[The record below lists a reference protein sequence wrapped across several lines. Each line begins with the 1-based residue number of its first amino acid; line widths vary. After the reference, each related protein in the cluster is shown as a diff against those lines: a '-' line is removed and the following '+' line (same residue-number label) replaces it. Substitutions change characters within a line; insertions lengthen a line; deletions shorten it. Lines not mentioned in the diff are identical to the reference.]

1 MARNLWSDRPLGVK
15 LGTLVAAGAVVLA
28 VFALIAIRALQS
40 TETTAGELLASA
52 EVTEDV
58 LMADM
63 MHDAVRG
70 DVLQA
75 LVSGGRG
82 DLYRGAVADL
92 AEHDEV
98 LRDLLAEI
106 AGDGLSPEIV
116 AAVEEVTPAVDAYL
130 LAAQQIVTTAGQ
142 DPVAAQAAY
151 PAFGQAFSALEDELP
166 VLGDAV
172 ATFAEDAVA
181 QADGQ
186 RSTAITLAL
195 RSRSRGWSCWP
206 CSAGWSPARSCGRCS
221 ASARCWP
228 PWPTATCAAP
238 PA

>member
-15 LGTLVAAGAVVLA
+15 LGALVAAGAVVLA

-52 EVTEDV
+52 EVTGDV
-58 LMADM
+58 LTADM

-75 LVSGGRG
+75 LVSGGQG

-92 AEHDEV
+92 AEHDQTF
-98 LRDLLAEI
+98 RDLLAEI
-106 AGDGLSPEIV
+106 AGDDLSPEIV
-116 AAVEEVTPAVDAYL
+116 TAVEEVAPAVDAYL
-130 LAAQQIVTTAGQ
+130 LAARQIVTTAGR

-166 VLGDAV
+166 VL
-172 ATFAEDAVA
+172 
-181 QADGQ
+181 
-186 RSTAITLAL
+186 
-195 RSRSRGWSCWP
+195 
-206 CSAGWSPARSCGRCS
+206 
-221 ASARCWP
+221 
-228 PWPTATCAAP
+228 
-238 PA
+238 